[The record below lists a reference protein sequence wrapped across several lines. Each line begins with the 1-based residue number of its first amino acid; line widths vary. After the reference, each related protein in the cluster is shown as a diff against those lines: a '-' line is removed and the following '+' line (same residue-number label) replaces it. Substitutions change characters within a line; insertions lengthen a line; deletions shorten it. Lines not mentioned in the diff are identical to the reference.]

1 MVRGWTAAV
10 CLSVLAA
17 IPAPAAGPKA
27 IEVEDADGRKQHLN
41 APGRISVVIASN
53 QTLQERTR
61 LAGRACDRFQGLPRF
76 RSYVLV
82 DLRGSLAHWAKGYT
96 VRRMRK
102 DLDAEAERIAPW
114 VRKNGSTDDP
124 RTLVSA
130 IPDFEGGTCRALG
143 WEETGKNLR
152 VVVFGPDGRVRKLWN
167 NLEEYAELEAF
178 LGTLR
183 EEMKP

>member
-1 MVRGWTAAV
+1 MVRGWTVAV
-10 CLSVLAA
+10 CLSVLSAVT
-17 IPAPAAGPKA
+17 APAAVPEA
-27 IEVEDADGRKQHLN
+27 IGTEDADGRKQHLN

-61 LAGRACDRFQGLPRF
+61 LAGSACDRFQGLPGF
-76 RSYVLV
+76 RAYVLV
-82 DLRGSLAHWAKGYT
+82 DLRGSMAHWAKGYT

-102 DLDAEAERIAPW
+102 DLDAEAVRIAPW
-114 VRKNGSTDDP
+114 VRKNGSAEDP

-130 IPDFEGGTCRALG
+130 IPDFDGVVCRALG

-152 VVVFGPDGRVRKLWN
+152 VVVFGRDGRVRKLWN

-183 EEMKP
+183 EEMNP